1 MAMVVAGAGRKS
13 AGTQRHDK
21 TAAVN
26 SGKKTSY
33 EHRLKVE
40 ISQAV
45 VAITTHEQLHFEFSS
60 CSCRFP
66 TPWISTSIFPQ
77 HLCCCCL
84 LLGFKSCCPQM
95 RMTYL
100 NVF

>member
-1 MAMVVAGAGRKS
+1 MKRKAEMETSKERLWRWWWRGRVRKS

-66 TPWISTSIFPQ
+66 TP
-77 HLCCCCL
+77 
-84 LLGFKSCCPQM
+84 
-95 RMTYL
+95 
-100 NVF
+100 